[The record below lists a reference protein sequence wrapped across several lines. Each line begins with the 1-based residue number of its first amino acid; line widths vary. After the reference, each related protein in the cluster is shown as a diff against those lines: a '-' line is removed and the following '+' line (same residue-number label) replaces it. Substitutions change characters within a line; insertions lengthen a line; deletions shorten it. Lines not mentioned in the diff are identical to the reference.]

1 VRLRARR
8 HRCRVLLLLVLSLLF
23 QQVAMAAYA
32 CPLEQAPQRME
43 AMSAHCAGMDM
54 QQVRDNPV
62 LCAKHCAPDLATAAD
77 HVLLTVP
84 ASLLPPTGLPP
95 VLRVLSHH
103 QGTHALVPI
112 AQSDPPPRLKFCSL
126 LI

>member
-1 VRLRARR
+1 MNLRARQ
-8 HRCRVLLLLVLSLLF
+8 HFKIVVVMVFCLLF

-32 CPLEQAPQRME
+32 CPLEQMPPRME
-43 AMSAHCAGMDM
+43 AMAEHCAGMGM
-54 QQVRDNPV
+54 QQARDNPA

-84 ASLLPPTGLPP
+84 ALLPPTGLTP
-95 VLRVLSHH
+95 VPQVEVDHCVARAAVS
-103 QGTHALVPI
+103 I
-112 AQSDPPPRLKFCSL
+112 AQSDPPPRLRFCSL